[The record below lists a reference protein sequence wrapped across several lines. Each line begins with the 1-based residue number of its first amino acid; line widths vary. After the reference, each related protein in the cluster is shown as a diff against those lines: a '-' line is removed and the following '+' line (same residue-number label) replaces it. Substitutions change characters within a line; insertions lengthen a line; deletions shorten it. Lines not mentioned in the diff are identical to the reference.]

1 MNFFKLS
8 ILIKKIIDFPVRK
21 ILISLVVFLMIPA
34 VFISSN
40 SYTPRTSL
48 YGQTLEE
55 ELAQIK
61 KDREETQKKIQEA
74 KKLEQS
80 ALAEVKSV
88 ETNLLASL
96 SELDGLNDKM
106 AQTKSEVDK
115 GTIELVLKEQEL
127 MKIEQE
133 LNEKGATLNKRIASI
148 YKNRATNI
156 LEILLKAEDFIEFI
170 SRLKLMNLLA
180 SQDAVILKE
189 IKDKKTANLN
199 IKKVILDLREKQ
211 KNKNNEIAKLL
222 AEAETKQREVEGIY
236 EEKSNLLS
244 KTRADKN
251 ALIAIDKEFE
261 IKESEVARILESY
274 KYGNVP
280 GDKFMW
286 PVAGYLKSNF
296 GMRYHPILG
305 YKRMHSGIDIVAPSG
320 TLIKAADGG
329 EIIQAGYDGG
339 YGNSIVVYHGGGYAT
354 WYAHLSRILVSVGQT
369 VGRGEVIGLVGA
381 TGLAT
386 GPHLHFEVRI
396 NGGAQNP
403 LAYLQ

>member
-1 MNFFKLS
+1 MNVFKLS
-8 ILIKKIIDFPVRK
+8 NLIKRIIDFPARK
-21 ILISLVVFLMIPA
+21 IFISFVIFLIIPI

-40 SYTPRTSL
+40 PYIPRTNL

-74 KKLEQS
+74 KKQEKS

-88 ETNLLASL
+88 ETTLLVSL

-106 AQTKSEVDK
+106 AQAKSEVDK
-115 GTIELVLKEQEL
+115 ETIELVLKEQEL
-127 MKIEQE
+127 MKIDDE
-133 LNEKGATLNKRIASI
+133 LNSKGAILNKRIASI

-199 IKKVILDLREKQ
+199 IKKGILDLREKQ

-222 AEAETKQREVEGIY
+222 AEAETKQREVESIY

-261 IKESEVARILESY
+261 IKESEIARILESY
-274 KYGNVP
+274 KYGNAP
-280 GDKFMW
+280 GDKLMW
-286 PVAGYLKSNF
+286 PVAGYLKSGF
-296 GMRYHPILG
+296 GMRFHPILG
-305 YKRMHSGIDIVAPSG
+305 YVRMHSGIDIVAPSG
-320 TLIKAADGG
+320 TLVKAADGG

-339 YGNSIVVYHGGGYAT
+339 YGNSIMVYHGGGFAT

-396 NGGAQNP
+396 NGAAQNP
-403 LAYLQ
+403 LGFLQ

>member
-8 ILIKKIIDFPVRK
+8 VLIKKINNFPVRK
-21 ILISLVVFLMIPA
+21 ILISFMVFLIIPA

-40 SYTPRTSL
+40 CFIPRASL
-48 YGQTLEE
+48 HGQTLEE
-55 ELAQIK
+55 ELEKLKQE
-61 KDREETQKKIQEA
+61 REETQKKIQQT
-74 KKLEQS
+74 KKQEQS
-80 ALAEVKSV
+80 YLAEVKSV
-88 ETNLLASL
+88 EVTLLASL

-106 AQTKSEVDK
+106 AKTKSEVDK
-115 GTIELVLKEQEL
+115 ATIELVLKEQEL
-127 MKIEQE
+127 IKIGEE
-133 LNEKGATLNKRIASI
+133 LDIKESILNKRVASI
-148 YKNRATNI
+148 YKNRVTNI

-180 SQDAVILKE
+180 SQDAAILKE

-199 IKKVILDLREKQ
+199 IKKGILDLREKQ
-211 KNKNNEIAKLL
+211 RNKNNEIAKLL
-222 AEAETKQREVEGIY
+222 SEAETKQREVEGIY

-261 IKESEVARILESY
+261 IQEAEVKRILESY
-274 KYGNVP
+274 KYGNAP

-296 GMRYHPILG
+296 GMRRHPILG
-305 YKRMHSGIDIVAPSG
+305 YMRMHAGIDIIAPSG
-320 TLIKAADGG
+320 TLVKAADGG

-339 YGNSIVVYHGGGYAT
+339 YGNSVMIYHGGGFAT
-354 WYAHLSRILVSVGQT
+354 WYAHLSRILVSTGQR
-369 VGRGEVIGLVGA
+369 VERGQVIGLVGS
-381 TGLAT
+381 TGLST

-396 NGGAQNP
+396 NGAAQNP
-403 LAYLQ
+403 LGYLQ